1 MPRKKTR
8 DNCIMEGFHPDSTII
23 GAVLDYNKDDKCAD
37 QVLCMDIIM
46 GERCWRWRPN
56 KRLTHSHL
64 SCSGHGSATGGVKT
78 QLSHAALDQDQVNLV
93 KVNFMIFCEKQDN
106 YGPTMHNSRDEA
118 TNDLST

>member
-1 MPRKKTR
+1 MKLVKDNFSTYAKEKTR
-8 DNCIMEGFHPDSTII
+8 DNSIIEVFHPDSRII

-78 QLSHAALDQDQVNLV
+78 
-93 KVNFMIFCEKQDN
+93 NF
-106 YGPTMHNSRDEA
+106 PTLHWIKIK
-118 TNDLST
+118 